1 MSINIDEL
9 SVKITS
15 DADKATGGVDGLVS
29 SLESLKGAVNGVQK
43 LSTTAKQIEAIATA
57 VNKIGSG
64 TGAKIK
70 ELANGL
76 KALSSV
82 GNIGNIST
90 SLNRVAEAVNKFQ
103 TTDTSA
109 ITKLGNSLQSL
120 STLSLPNLSSV
131 GTGLKNITT
140 AVNSLGT
147 VSDSKLEQTANAI
160 EKIAEASKSF
170 SGVSNNAF
178 SSVARTLNSIPK
190 ITSNLNDE
198 NVEAFANACK
208 RVSDAVKP
216 LTSELNSVS
225 PAVATLM
232 LRLTS
237 ASNVEDSAKRATNL
251 LEDAVASLKAE
262 LIALVPGFGTVL
274 SVAKTVTETFQK
286 IVRGIKS
293 VINAI
298 KNVWNVIKN
307 VFNKIKEILGKIG
320 SVIGKIG
327 SAFYNS
333 FAGVAKAAGR
343 VISSIFEKVTTLFGG
358 VKNNGLIGNF
368 TDLYN
373 YAKAF
378 YSSLTNITT
387 TLYNLTKSSGDY
399 EEMMN
404 MYAVAMGN
412 AAEAGVEYA
421 NVVQDAVGINAADWM
436 ENEAIFMN
444 IVHGYGVASDRAAT
458 ISQQL
463 TQIGYDLSS
472 IWNEDVATA
481 MEKLQS
487 GIAGEIE
494 PLRRWGV
501 DLSQTRLE
509 QEALTLGINESVSS
523 MTQAEKAQLR
533 YIAIFNQVSEQ
544 GVLGD
549 MAKTINS
556 SANQMRVFA
565 AQIELVG
572 RSIGNVFIPIIN
584 QVLPY
589 IIALAKAVRSVVDS
603 IAGFFGYT
611 LPTVG
616 DFSVGSIGDTI
627 GDLTDDTQ
635 DLADATGSAAESA
648 EDYKNTILGIDELNV
663 LNDTTTSGSGGSG
676 GSSGG
681 SGGGSGSGWDFD
693 IPTYN
698 FLEKLLDQGT
708 DNILKNLTKLDE
720 FNWVGLRTKIHTA
733 MTKIA
738 KSFNK
743 VIEEVPWETIGNFGA
758 EAFNTFNQAL
768 NTFWYETNKL
778 GSDGL
783 TTWQRLGRGVSK
795 GVKQFVSAVDWTA
808 VGMQFKYKMHSV
820 LDMLSEAVTEF
831 SKKGANGI
839 NGFEAV
845 GVAIANYLEA
855 AFSYDKQGKSI
866 FKKAA
871 VALSTTIKGIATSTY
886 TAITELNNSLD
897 KNGRNWFQKTGES
910 LGEALASV
918 FSDKEL
924 FSKATK
930 SLTSLIGD
938 ENKGVLGGIS
948 SAVNAMAKKDSI
960 TGLSSWEALGQNVA
974 SGVESIFSATNFKA
988 AASALSTAFKGVLS
1002 AFKTTLAE
1010 LNSANYFRSVGST
1023 IADMLVGA
1031 FSEGGL
1037 FNEASKAI
1045 GEALTSSLQ
1054 LLDGSIASMNAVDY
1068 SSGLNGWQQFG
1079 RGIANAFNNI
1089 FTDENVNSIIGS
1101 LDGMATGI
1109 VTALEESL
1117 GNKEV
1122 HTKITSI
1129 ATSLAKSFAKVISSD
1144 EVQEMIGNALRSLA
1158 QTMSQIITSDEVQGV
1173 LKTAWSSILDSL
1185 EAVLRENHPMLE
1197 WVYKVSEG
1205 ASQNFTIVTAT
1216 GKYLWDSVTGSG
1228 DTTQGTANTYVPYT
1242 TKEAQTAD
1250 AMSWLAKSAESQEGL
1265 TKVIENSYKKQ
1276 AWNPL
1281 SADYNPFAVGT
1292 NFTTKKT
1299 STTTTSTNTNSIA
1312 STSGTLSLRAEI
1324 APGTGMLAV
1333 QKIKS
1338 LFKKNP
1344 VDITTNNTDA
1354 TSTGRVI
1361 YNNVQKTA
1369 SKNTVKLTSEDNT
1382 KPKSFL
1388 ESLQDKINAYKTPV
1402 SIGAKSNGDA
1412 HSFVNSLQDHINATN
1427 RADYIPRV
1435 GAKSNG
1441 DGYGFINSLQGY
1453 ITTANN
1459 RGFKPGVGAKSNGDG
1474 RDFINSLQG
1483 YVTAENDKG
1492 YKPRVGAKSNGD
1504 GQGYINSL
1512 QSDVNGYKVD
1522 IAANVTGLSKSIQDE
1537 LSSHLA
1543 KFTITS
1549 KSGTIVDYGAASL
1562 NLHWDAN
1569 GGFEKAGQMFI
1580 AREAGPELV
1589 GTIGRRTAVVN
1600 NEQIV
1605 ASVARG
1611 VESANAEEA
1620 ALLREQNKLL
1630 RAILAKDSTVTVS
1643 TSQIVN
1649 GLNRASRRTGTV
1661 SV

>member
-15 DADKATGGVDGLVS
+15 DADKAAGGLDGLVS

-76 KALSSV
+76 KTLSSV

-90 SLNRVAEAVNKFQ
+90 SLNRVAE
-103 TTDTSA
+103 
-109 ITKLGNSLQSL
+109 
-120 STLSLPNLSSV
+120 
-131 GTGLKNITT
+131 

-170 SGVSNNAF
+170 SGVSNSAF

-378 YSSLTNITT
+378 YSSLTNIMTT
-387 TLYNLTKSSGDY
+387 IYNLTKSSGDY

-501 DLSQTRLE
+501 DLSQARLE

-627 GDLTDDTQ
+627 GDLTNDTQ

-681 SGGGSGSGWDFD
+681 SGGASGSGWDFD
-693 IPTYN
+693 IPTYD

-974 SGVESIFSATNFKA
+974 SGVESIFSATNFKV
-988 AASALSTAFKGVLS
+988 AASTLSTAFKGVLS

-1010 LNSANYFRSVGST
+1010 LNSANYFRSIGST

-1054 LLDGSIASMNAVDY
+1054 LLDGFLASMNAVDY
-1068 SSGLNGWQQFG
+1068 SSGLTGWQQFG

-1117 GNKEV
+1117 GNKDV
-1122 HTKITSI
+1122 QTKITSVVT
-1129 ATSLAKSFAKVISSD
+1129 ALTDSLVKV
-1144 EVQEMIGNALRSLA
+1144 
-1158 QTMSQIITSDEVQGV
+1158 ITSDEVQKT
-1173 LKTAWSSILDSL
+1173 LETAWGTTLTVIGASL
-1185 EAVLRENHPMLE
+1185 EKTHPWISWIMT
-1197 WVYKVSEG
+1197 SEG
-1205 ASQNFTIVTAT
+1205 TSTLTEANWKDEVDDLVTFSGIPRSTAEQMVWDLHANDSGTSSSSYNDSDSQRALDAITKQRASYTGELSEIEKNMNKLTIKQYDALTA
-1216 GKYLWDSVTGSG
+1216 
-1228 DTTQGTANTYVPYT
+1228 
-1242 TKEAQTAD
+1242 
-1250 AMSWLAKSAESQEGL
+1250 
-1265 TKVIENSYKKQ
+1265 
-1276 AWNPL
+1276 
-1281 SADYNPFAVGT
+1281 NPFAAGT

-1299 STTTTSTNTNSIA
+1299 SATTTSTNTNSIA

-1369 SKNTVKLTSEDNT
+1369 SKNSVKLTSEDNT

-1459 RGFKPGVGAKSNGDG
+1459 KGFKPGVGAKSNGDG
-1474 RDFINSLQG
+1474 QGFINSLQD
-1483 YVTAENDKG
+1483 YVTAANNKG
-1492 YKPRVGAKSNGD
+1492 FKPRVGAKSNGD

-1512 QSDVNGYKVD
+1512 QSDLNGYKVD
-1522 IAANVTGLSKSIQDE
+1522 IAANVTGLGQSFKDEVANCLAEFTFETRSGSK
-1537 LSSHLA
+1537 
-1543 KFTITS
+1543 
-1549 KSGTIVDYGAASL
+1549 IVNYGAATL
-1562 NLHWDAN
+1562 KATALAT
-1569 GGFEKAGQMFI
+1569 GGFPTEGEMFI